1 MHVESRPQA
10 EHAIR
15 WQHPIA
21 SVYGTPLAGPAVW
34 MWLEGGG
41 VPLAELLLRFVSDVL
56 CEQRGAQPREAK
68 MSKNMTFTFTGSH
81 VFTKGC
87 QVLVTP
93 DNQTIKSIPI
103 PYHIASLP
111 YHIRKQSKKW

>member
-41 VPLAELLLRFVSDVL
+41 VPLAELLLRLVSDML

-68 MSKNMTFTFTGSH
+68 MSKH
-81 VFTKGC
+81 DLHIHRIPCLTKGS
-87 QVLVTP
+87 QSPETP
-93 DNQTIKSIPI
+93 QKSNNQTCTKTITTF
-103 PYHIASLP
+103 
-111 YHIRKQSKKW
+111 